1 MNVQTMKPKTAKT
14 AQDTTLSPRAI
25 TAYANGM
32 AAPGTYRAGTTRG
45 WVREKKSIKS
55 LSNILGDSGDTRRIG
70 LTPNLITT
78 GELRQ
83 LLPVASALRRL
94 PIGQKVKRISCNKGR
109 QFCRGRPDFSVLL

>member
-45 WVREKKSIKS
+45 WVREKKWIKCFRTS
-55 LSNILGDSGDTRRIG
+55 SVILVIRD
-70 LTPNLITT
+70 
-78 GELRQ
+78 
-83 LLPVASALRRL
+83 ALA
-94 PIGQKVKRISCNKGR
+94 
-109 QFCRGRPDFSVLL
+109 